1 MLDVCKSKA
10 LQLTAA
16 GSALIHDRMARLS
29 FAPVGRWLP
38 VAALVVI
45 AGCSWFEE
53 EPTPPAP
60 SEQAKAPPA
69 PGEGEAMEGEEQ
81 EAKVPDINSVPNE
94 APKPSIVNLDQTQE
108 GLASDTTNAQ
118 HTDETLTMPEQSA
131 ARPEKP
137 VEEAPQTAE
146 IEPTAPE
153 TPETTAVTPTPE
165 PAPEPEP
172 TSAPETAPAPVAE
185 PAPTPEP
192 TAQVAQVGTPQPGS
206 TPFEPS
212 GPLHLAPGSL
222 ARTPAEA
229 EGATAKAAPTSIAA
243 TPLPGSSEAPMTSPA
258 PMPMPEPMTAQAIPA
273 PAPASGTDA
282 VSVDY
287 SALDGLQ
294 ASAPTTSYRPST
306 GAIGPVQAYSPSGS
320 IPGVGQAVG
329 YVYFSN
335 GSSRLSAADRQVL
348 RQVAQLQQIQG
359 GVLRI
364 IGHASQRTG
373 NMEALDQQQ
382 VNHDVSM
389 ERATAVARALVEYGV
404 QPILVQVAAAG
415 DDQTLF
421 AESTPAGE
429 AGNRRAEV
437 YLSQN

>member
-1 MLDVCKSKA
+1 MFDVKSKA
-10 LQLTAA
+10 LQLKAKA
-16 GSALIHDRMARLS
+16 EGINL
-29 FAPVGRWLP
+29 APLVRFLP
-38 VAALVVI
+38 VTALLVI
-45 AGCSWFEE
+45 AGCSWFDE

-60 SEQAKAPPA
+60 SEQAKATTPTPA
-69 PGEGEAMEGEEQ
+69 PGEGEPMAGEEQ

-94 APKPSIVNLDQTQE
+94 APKPSIVNLDQAQE
-108 GLASDTTNAQ
+108 GLGADSSNAQ

-146 IEPTAPE
+146 VEPTAPE
-153 TPETTAVTPTPE
+153 QAETTEVTPP
-165 PAPEPEP
+165 PAPE
-172 TSAPETAPAPVAE
+172 
-185 PAPTPEP
+185 PTPEP
-192 TAQVAQVGTPQPGS
+192 TTPPVAEPLPAPVPEPTTQMASAGTPQPGS
-206 TPFEPS
+206 KPFEPA
-212 GPLHLAPGSL
+212 GPLNLAPGSL
-222 ARTPAEA
+222 SRTSQEA
-229 EGATAKAAPTSIAA
+229 AQPSAPTSIAA
-243 TPLPGSSEAPMTSPA
+243 QPLTGSTT
-258 PMPMPEPMTAQAIPA
+258 EPMTAPA
-273 PAPASGTDA
+273 PAPAAASAPSSDG

-287 SALDGLQ
+287 SVLNGLQ
-294 ASAPTTSYRPST
+294 ASAPTGFPATTGYRPAT
-306 GAIGPVQAYSPSGS
+306 GGVMPIQGYAPSGN

-329 YVYFSN
+329 YVYFGN

-348 RQVAQLQQIQG
+348 QQVAQLQRIQG

-364 IGHASQRTG
+364 IGHASARTG
-373 NMEALDQQQ
+373 NMEALDQQA
-382 VNHDVSM
+382 VNRDVSM

-415 DDQTLF
+415 DDQTLY